1 MIKNICGG
9 DYMNKKSILEYVS
22 EIIESLIKDTDY
34 ELVDLEYK
42 KEGPNNFLRVFMDKP
57 GGITLDDCQNISKEI
72 SDELDKTDPIK
83 QAYYLEVSSPGL
95 DRPLKNDKDLKRNL
109 DKDVELK
116 LYEAL
121 DGTKLIQG
129 RLIDFDE
136 NTLKLKLE
144 EDDEEII
151 IDREK
156 IALIKL
162 AVKF

>member
-1 MIKNICGG
+1 
-9 DYMNKKSILEYVS
+9 MNKKSILEYVS

>member
-1 MIKNICGG
+1 
-9 DYMNKKSILEYVS
+9 MNKKSILEYVS
-22 EIIESLIKDTDY
+22 EIIETLIKDTEY
-34 ELVDLEYK
+34 ELVDVEYK
-42 KEGPNNFLRVFMDKP
+42 KEGPNNFLRVFVDKP

-72 SDELDKTDPIK
+72 GDELDKTDPIK

-129 RLIDFDE
+129 NLIDFDE
-136 NTLKLKLE
+136 NTLKLKSE

-151 IDREK
+151 IDRDK

>member
-1 MIKNICGG
+1 
-9 DYMNKKSILEYVS
+9 MNKKSILEYVS
-22 EIIESLIKDTDY
+22 EIIESLIKDTEY

-95 DRPLKNDKDLKRNL
+95 DRPLKNDKDLKRNI

-129 RLIDFDE
+129 SLIDFDE
-136 NTLKLKLE
+136 NTLKLKSE
-144 EDDEEII
+144 EDEEEII
-151 IDREK
+151 IDRDK